1 MYEIKAV
8 RVYDLKEDT
17 KGYRI
22 LVDRL
27 WPRGLRQE
35 ALRLDGWTKEIAPS
49 KELRQWFGHAE
60 ERFNAFEDAYRKELS
75 GNPTADGFVSD
86 IREKLKEQDVLLL
99 YAAKN
104 PDCNHAIILRD
115 WLKEKCW
122 KQVSKREE

>member
-27 WPRGLRQE
+27 WPRALRKE
-35 ALRLDGWTKEIAPS
+35 ALRFDEWAKNIAPS

-60 ERFNAFEDAYRKELS
+60 ERFDPFEDAYRAEIS
-75 GNPTADGFVSD
+75 GNPKAQEFASD
-86 IREKLKEQDVLLL
+86 VQEKLKEQDVLLL
-99 YAAKN
+99 YAAKS

-115 WLKEKCW
+115 WLNEKLSETV
-122 KQVSKREE
+122 K